1 MSRYIIKRLIMAIVT
16 ILAVATLIFFL
27 IRLLPGDPFLDP
39 KVPDEIQQRQKA
51 YYGLDKPIY
60 EQYLIY
66 IKNLLKGDLGYS
78 LRYKGRTVNSII
90 TDSFPY
96 SADLGIRALIFSTI
110 AGIFMGIVAALKKGK
125 GWDNITMIIAIIG
138 VSVPS
143 FVFGSLLQYFLSV
156 KFKLLPV
163 AQYTSTLHTILPTFA
178 LGIGTLATLARL
190 MRTSMLDVVGTDYI
204 KNAKAKGLSVF
215 QITWRHQIRNAILP
229 IVTIVGMNVAT
240 LLTGTFVIEN
250 IYAIPGLGKYYV
262 LGIQNLDYPMI
273 SGLTLVFAVFLVST
287 QLIVDLLYGF
297 IDPRIRISGK
307 RGE

>member
-27 IRLLPGDPFLDP
+27 IRLLPGDPFLDT

-204 KNAKAKGLSVF
+204 KNAKAKGLSIF

>member
-110 AGIFMGIVAALKKGK
+110 AGIFMGIIAALKKGK

-262 LGIQNLDYPMI
+262 LGIQNLDYPVI

>member
-110 AGIFMGIVAALKKGK
+110 AGIFMGIIAALKKGK

-156 KFKLLPV
+156 KFKLFPV

>member
-1 MSRYIIKRLIMAIVT
+1 MSRYVIQRLIMAVVT

-27 IRLLPGDPFLDP
+27 IRLLPGDPFMDP
-39 KVPDEIQQRQKA
+39 KVPEEIQLRQKT
-51 YYGLDKPIY
+51 YYGLDKPMY
-60 EQYLIY
+60 EQYYIY
-66 IKNLLKGDLGYS
+66 IKNIVKGNLGYS

-110 AGIFMGIVAALKKGK
+110 AGIFMGIIAALKKGK
-125 GWDNITMIIAIIG
+125 GWDNITMIIAILG

-143 FVFGSLLQYFLSV
+143 FVVGSLLQYFLAV
-156 KFKLLPV
+156 KFKLFPV

-190 MRTSMLDVVGTDYI
+190 MRTSMLDVVSMDYI
-204 KNAKAKGLSVF
+204 KSAKAKGLKEY
-215 QITWRHQIRNAILP
+215 QLTWKHQIRNAILP
-229 IVTIVGMNVAT
+229 VVTVVGMNVAT

-250 IYAIPGLGKYYV
+250 IFAIPGLGKYYV

-297 IDPRIRISGK
+297 IDPRIRVSGK
-307 RGE
+307 RGD

>member
-1 MSRYIIKRLIMAIVT
+1 MSRYVIQRLIMAVVT

-27 IRLLPGDPFLDP
+27 IRLLPGDPFSDP
-39 KVPDEIQQRQKA
+39 KVPEDIQLRQKA
-51 YYGLDKPIY
+51 YYGLDKPMY
-60 EQYLIY
+60 EQYYIY
-66 IKNLLKGDLGYS
+66 IKNIVKGNLGYS

-110 AGIFMGIVAALKKGK
+110 AGIFMGIIAALKKGK
-125 GWDNITMIIAIIG
+125 GWDNITMIIAILG

-143 FVFGSLLQYFLSV
+143 FVVGSLLQYFLAV
-156 KFKLLPV
+156 KFKLFPV

-190 MRTSMLDVVGTDYI
+190 MRTSMLDVVSTDYI
-204 KNAKAKGLSVF
+204 KSAKAKGLKEY
-215 QITWRHQIRNAILP
+215 QLTWKHQIRNAILP
-229 IVTIVGMNVAT
+229 VVTVVGMNVAT

-250 IYAIPGLGKYYV
+250 IFAIPGLGKYYV

-297 IDPRIRISGK
+297 IDPRIRVSGK
-307 RGE
+307 RGD